1 MTNQITLTLP
11 DEVYQKAEHF
21 ARLANRDLASVLVDT
36 IQFSI
41 PPISLEAAT
50 IEPISTL
57 SDQQVLELTE
67 LQMKPEEDSRLSE
80 LLDRQQAD
88 ILTESEHRELQA
100 LMQIY
105 QEGLLRK
112 ATALS
117 EAVKRGLIK
126 ELDGYLISH

>member
-1 MTNQITLTLP
+1 MSNQITITLP
-11 DEVYQKAEHF
+11 DDIYQKAEHF

-41 PPISLEAAT
+41 PPVSLEAA
-50 IEPISTL
+50 ILEPVSTL
-57 SDQQVLELTE
+57 SDEQVLALTE
-67 LQMKPEEDSRLSE
+67 LQMEPEEDSCLSE
-80 LLDRQQAD
+80 LLDKQQAGM
-88 ILTESEHRELQA
+88 LTESEHSELQA

-126 ELDGYLISH
+126 ELGA